1 MNVSHSCDPRE
12 WEIRKV
18 DPRGPTASECPKRKI
33 IEVFTGKPE
42 DPHEAYAS
50 RD

>member
-1 MNVSHSCDPRE
+1 MNVSHPRDPRA
-12 WEIRKV
+12 WEAQEGGSSRADGIRV
-18 DPRGPTASECPKRKI
+18 SKRKI

-50 RD
+50 WD

>member
-1 MNVSHSCDPRE
+1 MNVSHPRDPRA
-12 WEIRKV
+12 WESWKV

-50 RD
+50 WD